1 MNLTIKVKSF
11 SFHLNQKLKTSNG
24 FLHKKEGWII
34 RISDSYN
41 NFGWGEV
48 SSFNKSE
55 LNLCRKFLKGVETN
69 CSRLNFENSKAEW
82 PGPLAFGIYSALAE
96 LDGLIGLKSKQNWLK
111 APKSAI
117 LIPDMKLSIKKLR
130 EFMQTSIAS
139 ERNLTFKIKVGINSD
154 QLEKEMLNYIL
165 EILPTNSHLR
175 IDANGS
181 WSREQAKS
189 WINLLSEESR
199 IEWIEQPIAA
209 EDIEG
214 LEELTKLMPI
224 ALDESL
230 LKYPS
235 LIKQWK
241 GWQVR
246 RPSLEGDPKDLL
258 RELQKGKEYRS
269 ISTSFETGIGRRWIN
284 HFAALQLKGRT
295 PVSPGLA
302 PNWTP
307 KGNLFS
313 NNPELVWEA
322 I

>member
-1 MNLTIKVKSF
+1 
-11 SFHLNQKLKTSNG
+11 
-24 FLHKKEGWII
+24 
-34 RISDSYN
+34 
-41 NFGWGEV
+41 
-48 SSFNKSE
+48 
-55 LNLCRKFLKGVETN
+55 
-69 CSRLNFENSKAEW
+69 
-82 PGPLAFGIYSALAE
+82 LAE

-269 ISTSFETGIGRRWIN
+269 ISTSFETGIG
-284 HFAALQLKGRT
+284 
-295 PVSPGLA
+295 
-302 PNWTP
+302 
-307 KGNLFS
+307 
-313 NNPELVWEA
+313 
-322 I
+322 